1 MSNIGRKGNT
11 IGFKVTARR
20 SKRLENELARD
31 ITKLTKKEFRQQ
43 ASHLFSAVNKRIKR
57 LENSNVLSPALDAL
71 KKSDGGSH
79 FTVRGKSDNELINEY
94 NRALSFY
101 NLNTATLSGARQFTN
116 ELKSVLGDNLDK
128 DYISSIFDTMHS
140 ISERMSSAIMK
151 GKIGTNEILQD
162 LYEND
167 FRNAMSAIKNNKQVR
182 EDFIMDAVNRLKKQ
196 MEVYEVNIE
205 PIGGTLF

>member
-1 MSNIGRKGNT
+1 MAVGRQGNT
-11 IGFKVTARR
+11 VGFKVVARR

-31 ITKLTKKEFRQQ
+31 ITKLTQKEFRTQ

-71 KKSDGGSH
+71 KKSDAGSH
-79 FTVRGKSDNELINEY
+79 FTVRGKSDSELINEY
-94 NRALSFY
+94 NRALAFY
-101 NLNTATLSGARQFTN
+101 NLHTATVSGARQFTN
-116 ELKSVLGDNLDK
+116 ELKNLLGDNLDK
-128 DYISSIFDTMHS
+128 DYISSIFDMMHT
-140 ISERMSSAIMK
+140 ISERLGSSIMK

-167 FRNAMSAIKNNKQVR
+167 FKNSMSAIKNNKTVR

-196 MEVYEVNIE
+196 MEVYEVAIE